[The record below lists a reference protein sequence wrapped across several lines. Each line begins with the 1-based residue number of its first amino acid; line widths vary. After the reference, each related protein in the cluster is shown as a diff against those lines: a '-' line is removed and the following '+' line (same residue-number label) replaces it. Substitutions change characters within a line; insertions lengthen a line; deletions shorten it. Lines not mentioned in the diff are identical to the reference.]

1 VTLGGPY
8 GAFSWVW
15 GDGGAASGSLM
26 SLASLDF
33 FNERVDLEKV
43 NGGQWTPL

>member
-1 VTLGGPY
+1 
-8 GAFSWVW
+8 
-15 GDGGAASGSLM
+15 M

-43 NGGQWTPL
+43 NGDQWTPL